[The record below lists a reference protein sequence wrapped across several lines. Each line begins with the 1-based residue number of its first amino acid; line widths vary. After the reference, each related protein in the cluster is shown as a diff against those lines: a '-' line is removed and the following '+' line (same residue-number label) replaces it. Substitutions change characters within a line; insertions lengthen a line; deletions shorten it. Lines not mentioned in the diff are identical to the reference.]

1 MFFTTR
7 RIGRA
12 RLFCAIVGSTAAAF
26 LYCGSDA
33 RAQLV
38 SPGSG
43 KQWSTTW
50 NDEFNAGAPDLTG
63 FTYDVGAGG
72 WGNSELENYT
82 APPGS
87 PAPQPN
93 PSGLGSFTQPATGTN
108 SNNVFASTDGTGLG
122 ALTIRAIA
130 TGSGG
135 SQTYTSGRI
144 KTPNLFNQA
153 YGLIEFRAKLPAGTG
168 LWPAVWMLPA
178 NASGQTSPKYGGWPT
193 SGEIDILESKGQ
205 QTSLVQGSLHSG
217 SSVNTHITQTQTFA
231 GSGLEPVGFS
241 TTDWHTYDMQWTQGS
256 TNVAGSIKWYV
267 DGVLYETQSGG
278 WFVPTTAPAGDKDAP
293 FDQPFY
299 MLLNMAVGGSY
310 VGSPSLAAGN
320 YDMQVDYLRAFSSIT
335 SSASPSWKNN
345 ASGNWSVP
353 GNWVSA
359 VVPNASGA
367 AAVFGNILTQPR
379 TVTVDAPVTVGSMS
393 FDSSSGYTVGG
404 TQAITLNSPNGGLS
418 PSVTVVSGS
427 HTISAPIIFGKGTTF
442 NITPANGSLNVT
454 SSLSGNV
461 TLTKSG
467 AGMLA
472 VKNLLTT
479 GVTINAGTLQVSANG
494 TNAATS
500 KVQSLIISGSGV
512 LDLTNNDF
520 ILDYTGATPLT
531 NIRQMLQTGASSGV
545 GIISSLAN
553 ASMRLGYADT
563 ATFGAGTYGGQQ
575 ADSTSILIEYTVT
588 GDANLDGHVDV
599 ADLGALATNYGAAAT
614 WTGGDFTYD
623 GIVDVA
629 DLGLLASN
637 YQTGGGGAAAAQSFT
652 SAGTGAAGTV
662 PEPALTG
669 ILAIAALC
677 ATRRRR
683 HRK

>member
-1 MFFTTR
+1 MSC
-7 RIGRA
+7 GR
-12 RLFCAIVGSTAAAF
+12 
-26 LYCGSDA
+26 DA
-33 RAQLV
+33 RGQLV

-63 FTYDVGAGG
+63 FTYDVGNGG

-178 NASGQTSPKYGGWPT
+178 NAAGQTSPKYGGWPT

-205 QTSLVQGSLHSG
+205 QASLVQGSLHSG
-217 SSVNTHITQTQTFA
+217 SSVNTHITQTQTFS
-231 GSGLEPVGFS
+231 GSGLEPGGFS
-241 TTDWHTYDMQWTQGS
+241 TTDWHTYDLQWTQGS
-256 TNVAGSIKWYV
+256 TNVAGSLKWYV

-278 WFVPTTAPAGDKDAP
+278 WFVPSSAPAGDKDAP

-320 YDMQVDYLRAFSSIT
+320 YDMQVDFLRAYSSIT

-345 ASGNWSVP
+345 ASGNWSAA

-404 TQAITLNSPNGGLS
+404 TQAITLNSSSAPT
-418 PSVTVVSGS
+418 VTVVSGN
-427 HTISAPIIFGKGTTF
+427 HTISAPITFGKSTTF
-442 NITPANGSLNVT
+442 NIAPANGSLNIT
-454 SSLSGNV
+454 SSLSGSV

-467 AGMLA
+467 AGMLQA
-472 VKNLLTT
+472 KSLL
-479 GVTINAGTLQVSANG
+479 
-494 TNAATS
+494 
-500 KVQSLIISGSGV
+500 
-512 LDLTNNDF
+512 
-520 ILDYTGATPLT
+520 
-531 NIRQMLQTGASSGV
+531 
-545 GIISSLAN
+545 
-553 ASMRLGYADT
+553 
-563 ATFGAGTYGGQQ
+563 
-575 ADSTSILIEYTVT
+575 VT
-588 GDANLDGHVDV
+588 G
-599 ADLGALATNYGAAAT
+599 
-614 WTGGDFTYD
+614 
-623 GIVDVA
+623 
-629 DLGLLASN
+629 
-637 YQTGGGGAAAAQSFT
+637 
-652 SAGTGAAGTV
+652 
-662 PEPALTG
+662 
-669 ILAIAALC
+669 
-677 ATRRRR
+677 
-683 HRK
+683 